1 MTQIQ
6 LSLAVEGYLEEL
18 VLRQLV
24 KQSGK
29 PFTTGVCYGKRGK
42 VYLHGN
48 VKRFNSAARLV
59 PFVILTD
66 LDNEECS
73 PALIRRLLPE
83 SRSRNLL
90 VRVAVR
96 EVEAWLLAD
105 RQRLATFLGV
115 PAAKIPTQPDDCE
128 DPKAVLVNLARRS
141 RRREIREDLVPAP
154 LSTSKVGK
162 NYVGRLSQFV
172 TTMWQVKD
180 LARRNSPSLE
190 KALRALEQFAPII
203 QK

>member
-1 MTQIQ
+1 MTQIPV
-6 LSLAVEGYLEEL
+6 SLAVEGSLDEQ
-18 VLRQLV
+18 VLRQLLR
-24 KQSGK
+24 QSVK
-29 PFTTGVCYGKRGK
+29 PFAAGVCYGKRGK
-42 VYLHGN
+42 DDLRKN
-48 VKRFNSAARLV
+48 LKRFNSAARYK
-59 PFVILTD
+59 PFVVLTD

-73 PALIRRLLPE
+73 PALIRQLLPE

-115 PAAKIPTQPDDCE
+115 PAAKIPAQPDDCE
-128 DPKAVLVNLARRS
+128 DPKAVLVNLARKS
-141 RRREIREDLVPAP
+141 RRPDFREDLVPAP

-162 NYVGRLSQFV
+162 NYFGRLSQFV
-172 TTMWQVKD
+172 TTKWQVND
-180 LARRNSPSLE
+180 LARRNSPRLDR
-190 KALRALEQFAPII
+190 ALRALEPFAPII